1 MASKSLIS
9 IENQQS
15 LDHQVTDP
23 GGLQIG
29 IFVLLALHQVAT
41 KYLRE
46 TCQMTYGQDDYA
58 RRAEEQRRADEA
70 RRFEDQ
76 RQQEQKRY
84 EQQKADDDRRFY
96 ERKLETERQNQAYAD
111 RKKREGA
118 EIDARDRRSEQDAD
132 QEHRAA
138 QDAYHHNLNQQDR
151 YSALESERIARQQ
164 QPRGQQ
170 RTAGRYTQPPVYN
183 SDGAGIVVLVV
194 LGLTVWGLWVVL
206 AKFWLFIEQWQLYD
220 IPLRWVGFFYHAT
233 LKVPLDALEKFSGG
247 YSDTMAWTLGVWAI
261 GALVALIGLGLLIQS
276 KRARRIFAVALF
288 VVVTPAAIGGLWLL
302 LPPQNAQSVR
312 AWIKTQPFYTAP
324 VNGAEIDA
332 SIVELATWLGCHPQ
346 QEAPFPSAA
355 VNILA
360 RGKVLAALPL
370 KAQEPSDQSPRKSA
384 FKPLNIQFSL
394 AAQQVREIRLT
405 EDEQSRSIEVDF
417 FGKPGPVSVVNGKSQ
432 YKVPVRF
439 FPDGEAGGKFAYS
452 YGDSWHRE
460 TPKGKT
466 VGYQNVLRAD
476 KSGFTVRCS
485 QK

>member
-151 YSALESERIARQQ
+151 YSGSQEGSNAPQVGIPNLPS
-164 QPRGQQ
+164 
-170 RTAGRYTQPPVYN
+170 TTQT
-183 SDGAGIVVLVV
+183 V
-194 LGLTVWGLWVVL
+194 LGL
-206 AKFWLFIEQWQLYD
+206 LY
-220 IPLRWVGFFYHAT
+220 W
-233 LKVPLDALEKFSGG
+233 
-247 YSDTMAWTLGVWAI
+247 
-261 GALVALIGLGLLIQS
+261 
-276 KRARRIFAVALF
+276 
-288 VVVTPAAIGGLWLL
+288 
-302 LPPQNAQSVR
+302 
-312 AWIKTQPFYTAP
+312 
-324 VNGAEIDA
+324 
-332 SIVELATWLGCHPQ
+332 
-346 QEAPFPSAA
+346 
-355 VNILA
+355 
-360 RGKVLAALPL
+360 
-370 KAQEPSDQSPRKSA
+370 
-384 FKPLNIQFSL
+384 
-394 AAQQVREIRLT
+394 
-405 EDEQSRSIEVDF
+405 
-417 FGKPGPVSVVNGKSQ
+417 
-432 YKVPVRF
+432 
-439 FPDGEAGGKFAYS
+439 
-452 YGDSWHRE
+452 
-460 TPKGKT
+460 
-466 VGYQNVLRAD
+466 
-476 KSGFTVRCS
+476 
-485 QK
+485 